1 MCDQLIPLAQSS
13 DYRHVYVCEHGMI
26 HLAWD
31 HSTVYL
37 PAAKLEEL
45 VRFVNRGINST
56 HARLSE
62 GRYHLALTA
71 NGYYQLW
78 MGSAGLLLSAVDSL
92 IFVDLLQV
100 ALRQWQS
107 QLTPRPPE
115 SANKPGRRYEPS
127 TLASLNNTFSTN

>member
-13 DYRHVYVCEHGMI
+13 DYRHVFICEHGMI

-37 PAAKLEEL
+37 PTAKFEEL
-45 VRFVNRGINST
+45 VKFVSRGINSS

-71 NGYYQLW
+71 KGYYQLW
-78 MGSAGLLLSAVDSL
+78 MSSAGILLSAVDSL

-100 ALRQWQS
+100 ALRQLQS
-107 QLTPRPPE
+107 QITPQPPGPGG
-115 SANKPGRRYEPS
+115 KPGRKYEAT
-127 TLASLNNTFSTN
+127 TLASPNNAFSVN